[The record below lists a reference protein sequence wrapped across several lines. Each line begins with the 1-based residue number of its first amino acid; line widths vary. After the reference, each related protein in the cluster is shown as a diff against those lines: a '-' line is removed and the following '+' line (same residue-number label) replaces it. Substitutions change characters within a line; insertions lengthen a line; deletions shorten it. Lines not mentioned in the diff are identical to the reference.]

1 MAVARP
7 EQSQTQQSPATE
19 VAADPDF
26 DVLIVGAG
34 MSGMY
39 QLYRMRELGLR
50 VRVFEAG
57 TDVGGT
63 WYWNRY
69 PGARFDSESY
79 SYGYSFS
86 PELLQEWEW
95 SEHFA
100 GQPETLRYL
109 NYVADKFD
117 LRRDIQFRSRVT
129 AATYQEEAR
138 NWAITLE
145 DGSRFHTRFLIT
157 AIGPLSTPTLP
168 RIEGRESFAGQA
180 LHTARWPK
188 QPVDLA
194 GKRVAVIGTG
204 ATGVQTIQTIASQ
217 VGHLTVFQ
225 RTPNWCAPLHNGKID
240 ADTQKKIKA
249 GYGEMFARCQETF
262 ACFIHTPD
270 PRSAFEVTD
279 EERQAFYEKLYAQRG
294 FGIWQGNFRD
304 ILTDRKAN
312 ATISDF
318 VARKI
323 RERVRDPRVAE
334 KLIPKN
340 HGFGTRR
347 LPLETFYYEAYNRDN
362 VELVDI
368 METPIEKITPN
379 GIKTSDKKY
388 PFDIIIFATGFDAIT
403 GAFDRIDLCGAG
415 GVRLK
420 DKWKH
425 GPETYLGL
433 MIDGFPNLMMLM
445 GPHTALGNI
454 PRSIEYSVDWV
465 TSLIRFARAKGLTRL
480 EATTAGAASWT
491 DHVKALGAGLLSN
504 EVDSWMTGINRNVEG
519 KQTRI
524 VARYS
529 GSAPAYRA
537 RCDEVAAKGYN
548 ELKLA

>member
-1 MAVARP
+1 MA
-7 EQSQTQQSPATE
+7 QTTSEGATPI
-19 VAADPDF
+19 PDY
-26 DVLIVGAG
+26 DAIIIGAG
-34 MSGMY
+34 LSGLY
-39 QLYRMRELGLR
+39 QLYRLRELGLR

-86 PELLQEWEW
+86 KELLQEWEW

-100 GQPETLRYL
+100 GQPETLRYI

-117 LRRDIQFRSRVT
+117 LRRDIQFRSRV
-129 AATYQEEAR
+129 AAAVYDEDTR
-138 NWAITLE
+138 SWTTTLE
-145 DGSRFHTRFLIT
+145 DGSRSNSRFLIT

-168 RIEGRESFAGQA
+168 RIEGRDDFKGASF
-180 LHTARWPK
+180 HTARWPK
-188 QPVDLA
+188 EPVDFA

-204 ATGVQTIQTIASQ
+204 ATGIQTIQTIASQ

-225 RTPNWCAPLHNGKID
+225 RTANWAAPLHNGKID
-240 ADTQKKIKA
+240 AETQAKIKA
-249 GYGEMFARCQETF
+249 GYPEMFARCRETF
-262 ACFIHTPD
+262 ACFIHTTD
-270 PRSAFEVTD
+270 PRGAFEVSD
-279 EERQAFYEKLYAQRG
+279 EEREANYERLYGERG
-294 FGIWQGNFRD
+294 FGIWIGNFND
-304 ILTDRKAN
+304 ILIDRKAN

-323 RERVRDPRVAE
+323 RQRVKNQAVAE
-334 KLIPKN
+334 KLIPRN

-347 LPLETFYYEAYNRDN
+347 LPLETFYYEVYNQDN

-368 METPIEKITPN
+368 KETPIERITQR
-379 GIKTSDKKY
+379 GIKTSEKEY
-388 PFDIIIFATGFDAIT
+388 EFDIIVYATGFDAIT
-403 GAFDRIDLCGAG
+403 GSFDKIDFRGLG

-420 DKWKH
+420 DKWKS
-425 GPETYLGL
+425 GPETYLGI
-433 MIDGFPNLMMLM
+433 MVHEFPNMLMLM

-465 TSLIRFARAKGLTRL
+465 TGLITFATKNRLTRL
-480 EATTAGAASWT
+480 EATPGGVKSWT
-491 DHVKALGAGLLSN
+491 DHVKALGEGMLSN
-504 EVDSWMTGINRNVEG
+504 EVDSWMTGINSNVEG

-537 RCDEVAAKGYN
+537 RCDEVAAKGYE
-548 ELKLA
+548 ELRLG